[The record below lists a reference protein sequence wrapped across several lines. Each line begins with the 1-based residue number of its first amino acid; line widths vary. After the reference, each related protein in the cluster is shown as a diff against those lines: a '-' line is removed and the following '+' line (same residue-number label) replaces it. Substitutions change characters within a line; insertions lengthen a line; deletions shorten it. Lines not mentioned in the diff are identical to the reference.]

1 MKVPTVR
8 SRFLLTCTS
17 ALCLVALFC
26 VPLRA
31 APPDTLS
38 TPESWVAAPEVI
50 GQAAGDRVRGVVF
63 EDVNRNGQYDDAE
76 DGVEM
81 QFR

>member
-1 MKVPTVR
+1 MHICLVPGY
-8 SRFLLTCTS
+8 S
-17 ALCLVALFC
+17 CLVALFC